1 MPRKRH
7 HKPIVL
13 TDDERRTLEQ
23 WARRPTTAQRL
34 ASRSRMVL
42 ACAEGLTN
50 RAVAK
55 RLRVSSNSV
64 CKWRERFRVRRLPG
78 LTDEP
83 RPGAP
88 RKATDDR
95 IVNVITRTLEG
106 PPAHATQWTTRS
118 LADVAGLSKATIARI
133 WQTFGLQ
140 SHRLDTFKLSADPQF
155 VEKVRDIVG
164 LYFFPPD
171 RAIVLSM
178 DEKSQV
184 QALDRTRPLLP
195 MRPGIPARQTHD
207 YIRHGTTSLFAALDV
222 ATGKVIGQCHRRHR
236 HQEFLK
242 VLERVDAQLPPDR
255 DVHVIMDNYGTH
267 KAPKVIRWFVR
278 HPRYHLHFTPTSAS
292 WLNQVERFFST
303 SRLDGFAVAPSRAS
317 RLLKQPFM
325 SIWRTTT
332 NAARRSSGPRP
343 PMSSSTR
350 SADSANEF
358 PGHDT
363 RPATPIWKP
372 DVAHGH
378 RRRRRR
384 SPRRPGR

>member
-1 MPRKRH
+1 MRRKRH
-7 HKPIVL
+7 NKPIVL
-13 TDDERRTLEQ
+13 TDDERQTLEQ
-23 WARRPTTAQRL
+23 WARRPKTAQRL
-34 ASRSRMVL
+34 ALRSRIVL
-42 ACAEGLTN
+42 ACAEGLSN
-50 RAVAK
+50 RVVAA
-55 RLRVSSNSV
+55 RVAVSSNSV

-95 IVNVITRTLEG
+95 IGEVIARTLEG

-118 LADVAGLSKATIARI
+118 LADVAGLSKATISRI
-133 WQTFGLQ
+133 WQTFGLP

-164 LYFFPPD
+164 LYLCPPG

-207 YIRHGTTSLFAALDV
+207 YIRHGTTSLFAALEV

-242 VLERVDAQLPPDR
+242 FLEPVDTQLPPHR
-255 DVHVIMDNYGTH
+255 DLHVLMSTYAPPTPPHVI
-267 KAPKVIRWFVR
+267 PW
-278 HPRYHLHFTPTSAS
+278 
-292 WLNQVERFFST
+292 
-303 SRLDGFAVAPSRAS
+303 
-317 RLLKQPFM
+317 
-325 SIWRTTT
+325 
-332 NAARRSSGPRP
+332 
-343 PMSSSTR
+343 
-350 SADSANEF
+350 
-358 PGHDT
+358 
-363 RPATPIWKP
+363 
-372 DVAHGH
+372 
-378 RRRRRR
+378 
-384 SPRRPGR
+384 

>member
-1 MPRKRH
+1 MPRTRH

-55 RLRVSSNSV
+55 RLRVSANCV

-88 RKATDDR
+88 RTTTDDQ
-95 IVNVITRTLEG
+95 VVEVITRTLEG
-106 PPAHATQWTTRS
+106 PPAQATQWTMRG
-118 LADVAGLSKATIARI
+118 LAEVAGLSKTSIGRI

-140 SHRLDTFKLSADPQF
+140 SHRIDTFKLSADPQF

-164 LYFFPPD
+164 LYLCPRD

-184 QALDRTRPLLP
+184 QPLDRTRPLLP
-195 MRPGIPARQTHD
+195 IRPGIPARQTHD
-207 YIRHGTTSLFAALDV
+207 YVRHGTTSLFAALEV

-242 VLERVDAQLPPDR
+242 FLERVDAQLPPDR
-255 DVHVIMDNYGTH
+255 DVHIIMDNYGTH

-278 HPRYHLHFTPTSAS
+278 HPRYHVHFTPTSAS
-292 WLNQVERFFST
+292 WMNMVEIFFGINSRQAIRRGSFT
-303 SRLDGFAVAPSRAS
+303 SVTEL
-317 RLLKQPFM
+317 
-325 SIWRTTT
+325 
-332 NAARRSSGPRP
+332 
-343 PMSSSTR
+343 
-350 SADSANEF
+350 
-358 PGHDT
+358 
-363 RPATPIWKP
+363 
-372 DVAHGH
+372 
-378 RRRRRR
+378 
-384 SPRRPGR
+384 

>member
-7 HKPIVL
+7 HKPLLL
-13 TDDERRTLEQ
+13 TEDERRTLEQ
-23 WARRPTTAQRL
+23 WARRPKTAQRL
-34 ASRSRMVL
+34 ALRARIVL
-42 ACAEGLTN
+42 ACADGLPN
-50 RAVAK
+50 RAVAE
-55 RLRVSSNSV
+55 RVPASANCV

-88 RKATDDR
+88 RKATDDQ
-95 IVNVITRTLEG
+95 IVDVITRTLEG
-106 PPAHATQWTTRS
+106 PPAHATQWTTRG
-118 LADVAGLSKATIARI
+118 LADVAGLSKTTIGRI

-164 LYFFPPD
+164 LYLCPPD

-207 YIRHGTTSLFAALDV
+207 YIRHGTTSLFAALEV

-242 VLERVDAQLPPDR
+242 FLDRVDA
-255 DVHVIMDNYGTH
+255 
-267 KAPKVIRWFVR
+267 
-278 HPRYHLHFTPTSAS
+278 
-292 WLNQVERFFST
+292 
-303 SRLDGFAVAPSRAS
+303 AVAA
-317 RLLKQPFM
+317 
-325 SIWRTTT
+325 
-332 NAARRSSGPRP
+332 GPRRARDHGQLRDAQSAEGHP
-343 PMSSSTR
+343 LVCAPSALSPAFHADECELAQSSRTLLL
-350 SADSANEF
+350 DD
-358 PGHDT
+358 HD
-363 RPATPIWKP
+363 AT
-372 DVAHGH
+372 D
-378 RRRRRR
+378 
-384 SPRRPGR
+384 SPRHLRERAGA

>member
-23 WARRPTTAQRL
+23 WTRRPTTAQRL
-34 ASRSRMVL
+34 ALRSRMVL

-64 CKWRERFRVRRLPG
+64 CKWRERFRARRLPG

-95 IVNVITRTLEG
+95 IVDVITRTLEG

-118 LADVAGLSKATIARI
+118 LADVAGLSKATIGRI

-164 LYFFPPD
+164 LYFYPPD

-178 DEKSQV
+178 DEKSQGQV
-184 QALDRTRPLLP
+184 LDCPRPVLP

-222 ATGKVIGQCHRRHR
+222 ATGKVIGQC
-236 HQEFLK
+236 
-242 VLERVDAQLPPDR
+242 
-255 DVHVIMDNYGTH
+255 IGGIG
-267 KAPKVIRWFVR
+267 IRS
-278 HPRYHLHFTPTSAS
+278 L
-292 WLNQVERFFST
+292 
-303 SRLDGFAVAPSRAS
+303 
-317 RLLKQPFM
+317 
-325 SIWRTTT
+325 
-332 NAARRSSGPRP
+332 
-343 PMSSSTR
+343 
-350 SADSANEF
+350 
-358 PGHDT
+358 
-363 RPATPIWKP
+363 
-372 DVAHGH
+372 
-378 RRRRRR
+378 
-384 SPRRPGR
+384 

>member
-1 MPRKRH
+1 MPRKCH

-34 ASRSRMVL
+34 ALRSRIVL
-42 ACAEGLTN
+42 ACAEGLPN

-95 IVNVITRTLEG
+95 IVDVITRTLEG

-133 WQTFGLQ
+133 SQTFGLQ
-140 SHRLDTFKLSADPQF
+140 SHRLDTFKLSADSQF

-171 RAIVLSM
+171 HAIVVDGRKKPGPGLGP
-178 DEKSQV
+178 DAP
-184 QALDRTRPLLP
+184 ALADAPGHTGPADARLHSPRHNLAVRSLGRGDRK
-195 MRPGIPARQTHD
+195 M
-207 YIRHGTTSLFAALDV
+207 
-222 ATGKVIGQCHRRHR
+222 IGQCHRRHR
-236 HQEFLK
+236 QHESLK
-242 VLERVDAQLPPDR
+242 FLERVDAQLPQTETC
-255 DVHVIMDNYGTH
+255 M
-267 KAPKVIRWFVR
+267 
-278 HPRYHLHFTPTSAS
+278 
-292 WLNQVERFFST
+292 
-303 SRLDGFAVAPSRAS
+303 
-317 RLLKQPFM
+317 
-325 SIWRTTT
+325 
-332 NAARRSSGPRP
+332 
-343 PMSSSTR
+343 
-350 SADSANEF
+350 
-358 PGHDT
+358 
-363 RPATPIWKP
+363 
-372 DVAHGH
+372 
-378 RRRRRR
+378 
-384 SPRRPGR
+384 

>member
-13 TDDERRTLEQ
+13 TDDERLTLEQ

-95 IVNVITRTLEG
+95 IVDVITRTLEG

-118 LADVAGLSKATIARI
+118 MADVAGFSKATIARI

-184 QALDRTRPLLP
+184 QAVDRTRPLLP
-195 MRPGIPARQTHD
+195 MRPGLPARQTHD

-242 VLERVDAQLPPDR
+242 FLERVDAQLPPDR

-292 WLNQVERFFST
+292 WINQVERFFST
-303 SRLDGFAVAPSRAS
+303 ITTRQIRRGTFESVPALEAAIHEYLAHYNEHCMPFVWTATADVILDKVSRFC
-317 RLLKQPFM
+317 Q
-325 SIWRTTT
+325 RT
-332 NAARRSSGPRP
+332 SG
-343 PMSSSTR
+343 TR
-350 SADSANEF
+350 
-358 PGHDT
+358 H
-363 RPATPIWKP
+363 
-372 DVAHGH
+372 
-378 RRRRRR
+378 
-384 SPRRPGR
+384 